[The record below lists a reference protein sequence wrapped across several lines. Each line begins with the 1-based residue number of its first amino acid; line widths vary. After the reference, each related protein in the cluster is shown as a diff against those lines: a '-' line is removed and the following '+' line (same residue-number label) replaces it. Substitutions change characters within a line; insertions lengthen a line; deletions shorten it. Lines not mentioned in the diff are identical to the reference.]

1 MSEPS
6 KDMIRTIHLL
16 WDQLEDHLGSS
27 KLESGEI
34 TQYPVDD
41 GAWIGIDN
49 KSQFH
54 LILDLE
60 DTNERINRRLTQ
72 DISIKTETI
81 GIEGIDKKRVSII
94 AGRRWRHAIEPF
106 AAEAVS
112 CMANGTISLSDLK
125 RLVEEYRSL
134 WAPPKEPLD
143 ARKQRGV
150 IAELKVL
157 EHLGDHLGHAK
168 ALQCWSGNLSSK
180 SGGLHD
186 ISDETFAI
194 EVKSYH
200 DEPPRVK
207 INGLEQLDHRID
219 KRLTLVGLHI
229 ISHHD
234 GMTFPQFV
242 DRALS
247 IYEEAGCRSTAE
259 EKLNLAGWSEGDR
272 EEYYSRFSLGRTVIC
287 PIRPETRVFPA
298 YLKERVPS
306 SVSKISYL
314 LHLNDLEAL
323 PPERP
328 QTWSMMV
335 SESPWPPS
343 SDEGGSLS
351 SLISVSCEQVHSA
364 STDALVTM
372 EESQNLEFKSSTWFA
387 YQKPPD
393 PTLTPSDITKAI
405 NQATV
410 KTVAGFMNSE
420 GGTLLVGVEDDN
432 TVLGLKSDMKAIGA
446 KDLDSYELR
455 MTRLLSDSLGRP
467 NIAEFVRIS
476 FVECDGLDVC
486 RVNVRPANSPVF
498 TNREKFYV
506 RVSNSTN
513 SLLPSEIL
521 QYCSNHWGY

>member
-16 WDQLEDHLGSS
+16 WDQLEDDLGSS
-27 KLESGEI
+27 NLESGQI
-34 TQYPVDD
+34 TNYQVDD

-49 KSQFH
+49 KSTFH

-60 DTNERINRRLTQ
+60 DTKERINRRLTR
-72 DISIKTETI
+72 DIQITTETI
-81 GIEGIDKKRVSII
+81 GIEGTDKKRVSII

-112 CMANGTISLSDLK
+112 SMANGTISLSTLK

-143 ARKQRGV
+143 PRKQRGV

-157 EHLGDHLGHAK
+157 EDLGKHLGHAK
-168 ALQCWSGNLSSK
+168 ALECWSGNLSSK

-186 ISDETFAI
+186 ISDATFAI

-207 INGLEQLDHRID
+207 INGLEQLDHRMD

-229 ISHHD
+229 ISHQD
-234 GMTFPQFV
+234 GMTLPQFV
-242 DRALS
+242 DQALS
-247 IYEEAGCRSTAE
+247 IYEVAGCRSMAE
-259 EKLNLAGWSEGDR
+259 EKLNLAGWAEEDR

-323 PPERP
+323 PPERA
-328 QTWSMMV
+328 QTWSMMA
-335 SESPWPPS
+335 SEQPWPPS
-343 SDEGGSLS
+343 LDDGGGPS
-351 SLISVSCEQVHSA
+351 SLISASCEQVHSA
-364 STDALVTM
+364 PTEALVAM

-387 YQKPPD
+387 YQKSPN
-393 PTLTPSDITKAI
+393 PTLSPSDIIKGI
-405 NQATV
+405 NEATV
-410 KTVAGFMNSE
+410 KTVAGLMNSE
-420 GGTLLVGVEDDN
+420 GGTLLIGVDDHN
-432 TVLGLKSDMKAIGA
+432 TVLGLKPDMKAAGVE
-446 KDLDSYELR
+446 DLDSYELK
-455 MTRLLSDSLGRP
+455 MTRLLSDCLGRP
-467 NIAEFVRIS
+467 NIAEFVRII
-476 FVECDGLDVC
+476 FVKCDSHYVC
-486 RVNVRPANSPVF
+486 RVNVRPSNSPVF
-498 TNREKFYV
+498 TNGEKFYV

-521 QYCSNHWGY
+521 QYCRSHWGH